1 MKTYQKPESKS
12 AYTLLKMGIMQ
23 IEEAETTTV
32 QLGSGT
38 VPPEDA
44 LAPKTKNLW
53 EDDEVAE

>member
-44 LAPKTKNLW
+44 LAPKAKNIW
-53 EDDEVAE
+53 DDEDVTE

>member
-12 AYTLLKMGIMQ
+12 VYALLKLGVMQ

-32 QLGSGT
+32 QVGPGT
-38 VPPEDA
+38 APPEEA
-44 LAPKTKNLW
+44 LAPKVKNLW

>member
-12 AYTLLKMGIMQ
+12 VYALLKLGVMQ

-44 LAPKTKNLW
+44 LAPKAQNIW
-53 EDDEVAE
+53 DDEDVTE

>member
-38 VPPEDA
+38 VPPSEA
-44 LAPKTKNLW
+44 LAPKVKNLW
-53 EDDEVAE
+53 EDDEEAE